1 MTTGDMWSPILSC
14 LGTTQSN
21 DASSGSPHFVKMD
34 ATNSERRQGRE
45 CLLGSVLKVLFNTG
59 EKTTRLLSD
68 SFFLSLWK
76 KDQSAEFE
84 LIWVWMRV
92 WQSSER
98 FHGTLPHDSLSY
110 WFPPCFNRCR
120 TWAKKSWRIP
130 ESSFLHH
137 SAEWNL
143 VCKCL
148 TSFEASFT
156 VSGALIQTTW
166 RPASGYGPLQKN
178 IPIGCFRMGNG
189 VSRWKKITNTS
200 K

>member
-1 MTTGDMWSPILSC
+1 MK
-14 LGTTQSN
+14 
-21 DASSGSPHFVKMD
+21 V
-34 ATNSERRQGRE
+34 TNSERKQWRE
-45 CLLGSVLKVLFNTG
+45 CLFCSSDESSVKKSRDKNKTFVWFLLF
-59 EKTTRLLSD
+59 
-68 SFFLSLWK
+68 SLWK
-76 KDQSAEFE
+76 KDLSTEFK
-84 LIWVWMRV
+84 LIWFCMRV
-92 WQSSER
+92 WQISER

-110 WFPPCFNRCR
+110 WFPPCFNRWR
-120 TWAKKSWRIP
+120 AWAKKSRRIP

-166 RPASGYGPLQKN
+166 WPASGYGPLQKKREGHF
-178 IPIGCFRMGNG
+178 PIGCSGMGNG
-189 VSRWKKITNTS
+189 VYWWKKITNIS